1 MYIANYY
8 FWWKS
13 SKFVVFVWFVV
24 LKSTKQTI
32 LESIATGAENV
43 GIPSICQ
50 KSLSQFWKH
59 FFQSLVR
66 LRRPETRAQSSETYK
81 ARSLPQLLRRRSKRF
96 FHFYRY
102 PKAHGI
108 YKPDDKLLDGNIRM
122 ECTRPRRSTSVSH
135 RHRLRRPLPW
145 CRYGGGDSG
154 CGDTWGLSCCLQEP
168 VKQIAK
174 LWYVLIMIRRQKWHS
189 DQIFSFFRRCVN

>member
-1 MYIANYY
+1 MCWN
-8 FWWKS
+8 
-13 SKFVVFVWFVV
+13 VWNKPF
-24 LKSTKQTI
+24 LNQLARRI
-32 LESIATGAENV
+32 HWF
-43 GIPSICQ
+43 CQ

-59 FFQSLVR
+59 FFSVFGHR
-66 LRRPETRAQSSETYK
+66 EDPTEQSSETYK